1 MNDWLFDII
10 NILSDILDLRHMNM
24 QEHRH
29 QILLRLL
36 VILAFVIVGLGVLAA
51 WLLERI

>member
-1 MNDWLFDII
+1 MNDWLIDII
-10 NILSDILDLRHMNM
+10 NVISDILDLRHMNM

-36 VILAFVIVGLGVLAA
+36 VILTFVIAGMGVFVA
-51 WLLERI
+51 WLLERM